1 MTRAETKAVE
11 ILHAM
16 EAKGGPMSQS
26 QQILAHLFANGA
38 ITPLDALRQY
48 GCFRLGARIW
58 DLRHLGV
65 PIRSELVTDGDT
77 RYAKYSLEE
86 DDYAGL

>member
-1 MTRAETKAVE
+1 
-11 ILHAM
+11 
-16 EAKGGPMSQS
+16 MSEEKRVY
-26 QQILAHLFANGA
+26 QQAHYVWL
-38 ITPLDALRQY
+38 ALRMY

-86 DDYAGL
+86 DDHAGL